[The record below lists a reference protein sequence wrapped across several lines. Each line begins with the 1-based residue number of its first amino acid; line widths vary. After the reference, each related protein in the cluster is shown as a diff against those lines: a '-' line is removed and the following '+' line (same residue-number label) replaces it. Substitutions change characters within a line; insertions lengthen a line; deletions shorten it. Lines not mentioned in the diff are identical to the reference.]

1 MLGSQFLGLGLLELG
16 DLGQGLV
23 AQTGASPV
31 LADLFGPLVEVG
43 LHGLY
48 QLVQGTLILGL
59 NLRIKK
65 KKLFIATVLDLNL
78 TLP

>member
-1 MLGSQFLGLGLLELG
+1 
-16 DLGQGLV
+16 
-23 AQTGASPV
+23 V

-43 LHGLY
+43 LHGLD

-65 KKLFIATVLDLNL
+65 KLLFATALDLNL
-78 TLP
+78 NLP

>member
-1 MLGSQFLGLGLLELG
+1 LLGSQFLGLGLLKLG

-23 AQTGASPV
+23 AQAGASPV

-43 LHGLY
+43 LHGLD

-59 NLRIKK
+59 DLEKQS
-65 KKLFIATVLDLNL
+65 KLLSAIASDLN
-78 TLP
+78 